1 MYVKITPRKK
11 KDKTYYCAELVEGT
25 KENGKV
31 KHRRIMYFGSVD
43 SEMAEKLKI
52 VFSKDF
58 DDFTNLNKINYSSAV
73 SYGSFVLLDTLF
85 SESGLFAKMQKTL
98 LSQDPH
104 ITTQTTAECIKAMVF
119 QRLLKPDSKLA
130 FLEWAPTTPLSYFT
144 SLREEWDLQTL
155 YRSLEV
161 LEENWEPLE
170 KELYQIALNIY
181 QQTHKELFYDITSS
195 YLEGHHCTI
204 ATYGYSRDKRKDK
217 VQIVIGLVTTYDGF
231 PIQCKIYP
239 GNTKD
244 ETTVSAV
251 IEELTQQYPIQEIVF
266 VGDRGMLTANNVKAI
281 QDKQQKYVMAIPR
294 QWSKKYLHN
303 TIISEDHMEEMETHL
318 YATTIDNESSTSDE
332 RLVLCLNT
340 QKREDDQA
348 YRNKCMDTIQKELDT
363 LKERVHNSSIQ
374 ASSKKNRTHLSR
386 DEVMKKAGSI
396 LKDTPAGKYFHVYTV
411 EVDNKNKPSSTN
423 HSITHATSSS
433 SSSKESCRGSFQESF
448 RFQYD
453 IVEEKVK
460 EDQRLDGTFL
470 IQTNQRSD
478 TKKRLIE
485 IYKHLNTVENAF
497 RILKNDL
504 DIRPMYHWKENRV
517 KGHIYMCVLAYF
529 LMMAIEYTSKR
540 ASIHLS
546 GRKILRLL
554 SNIHLLTLTL
564 PKGEKRFALT
574 GVGKEEKK
582 VLKAFGI
589 PKIKVPMVV

>member
-11 KDKTYYCAELVEGT
+11 NDKTYYCAELVEGY

-58 DDFTNLNKINYSSAV
+58 DDFTNLNKIDYSSAV
-73 SYGSFVLLDTLF
+73 SYGSFVLLDSLF
-85 SESGLFAKMQKTL
+85 SQSGLFAKMQKTL
-98 LSQDPH
+98 VSQDPH

-130 FLEWAPTTPLSYFT
+130 FLDWAPTTPLPYFT

-161 LEENWEPLE
+161 LEENWEQLE
-170 KELYQIALNIY
+170 QELYQIALNVY

-244 ETTVSAV
+244 ETTVSTV
-251 IEELTQQYPIQEIVF
+251 IEELTHQYPIQEIVF

-294 QWSKKYLHN
+294 QWSKKHLHN
-303 TIISEDHMEEMETHL
+303 TVIQEDHMEEMETHL
-318 YATTIDNESSTSDE
+318 YATTIDNKSSTSDE

-348 YRNKCMDTIQKELDT
+348 YRDKCIETIQKELDA
-363 LKERVHNSSIQ
+363 LKERVHGSSL
-374 ASSKKNRTHLSR
+374 SSSMHSSPHKNKRTLSR

-396 LKDTPAGKYFHVYTV
+396 LKDTFAGKYFHVYTV
-411 EVDNKNKPSSTN
+411 EANSKNKPSNTN
-423 HSITHATSSS
+423 HISTSS
-433 SSSKESCRGSFQESF
+433 SSSKEDCKESFQESF

-453 IVEEKVK
+453 ILEEKVK

-470 IQTNQRSD
+470 IQTNQRNDS
-478 TKKRLIE
+478 KKRLIE
-485 IYKHLNTVENAF
+485 IYKHLNTVETAF

-504 DIRPMYHWKENRV
+504 DVRPIYHWKENRV
-517 KGHIYMCVLAYF
+517 KGHIYMCVIAYF
-529 LMMAIEYTSKR
+529 LMMAIEYTSKCTNLHR
-540 ASIHLS
+540 S

-574 GVGKEEKK
+574 GVGKEEQK